1 MSDHFAAFSFV
12 DRITE
17 YEPGR
22 RARGSYAVP
31 AGVPAFPSCLVAEAV
46 GQLAA
51 WVAMAHIDF
60 RGRPV
65 AALANETRFR
75 SDVTPGDTLD
85 LAVDIESC
93 DDDAVAYAGRARVDG
108 KDVIELVDCLGPMLP
123 VDEFDSPT
131 AMAARF
137 DLIRGEGAPPGRFHG
152 VPLPH
157 VVRTAGV
164 PGVSASATL
173 HVPES
178 APFFGDHFPR
188 RPVFPA
194 TLLLDAQI
202 RLALEVAAEAT
213 HWPVGN
219 PACALP
225 DDAREDALVHP
236 ARRAARHRR
245 RIDAR
250 RRRECEGS
258 PLGPDGRQSGRHR
271 SPRTERAEGSNVNA
285 QRRVAIT
292 GIGLVTPV
300 GNDVA
305 TTWDALLPAGAAAPR
320 SASSTPADSPCT
332 SPPK

>member
-1 MSDHFAAFSFV
+1 MTDHFAAFSFV

-17 YEPGR
+17 YDPGR
-22 RARGSYAVP
+22 RARGLYAVP
-31 AGVPAFPSCLVAEAV
+31 ADVPAFPSCLVAEAV

-51 WVAMAHIDF
+51 WVAMAHIAF

-75 SDVTPGDTLD
+75 SDVTPGDTLE

-93 DDDAVAYAGRARVDG
+93 DDDAVTYAGRARIDG
-108 KDVIELVDCLGPMLP
+108 NDVIELVDCLGPMLP

-137 DLIRGEGAPPGRFHG
+137 ELIRGEGAPPGRFHG

-164 PGVSASATL
+164 PGVSATATL

-213 HWPVGN
+213 HWPSGTR
-219 PACALP
+219 PAPSRMTHVKMRSFIPPGALL
-225 DDAREDALVHP
+225 D
-236 ARRAARHRR
+236 
-245 RIDAR
+245 IDA
-250 RRRECEGS
+250 EMAPPQAGS
-258 PLGPDGRQSGRHR
+258 AVVKLTARMSGR
-271 SPRTERAEGSNVNA
+271 
-285 QRRVAIT
+285 VA
-292 GIGLVTPV
+292 
-300 GNDVA
+300 A
-305 TTWDALLPAGAAAPR
+305 TARLEV
-320 SASSTPADSPCT
+320 SAKKGQP
-332 SPPK
+332 